1 MRRSPILKV
10 AFGTAFLVSA
20 GCDPHS
26 PFSPNAGSPQSDA
39 LRISASH
46 GNLETV
52 PYKESYEA
60 RGILGP
66 DAECPVLQERLEG
79 RGTATHFGRYSIIN
93 SHCLDPA
100 TGALTNGVFVKAIAS
115 GDQVLGTYSGTA
127 TPLPPEPGDPP
138 FIGRFAINGDLQFTG
153 GTGRFSGLSGTATMR
168 GTSRVDFSQPAPTSE
183 VVLRMEGEISSPGS
197 LK

>member
-1 MRRSPILKV
+1 MRRPLALEV
-10 AFGTAFLVSA
+10 LLGTALLFSM

-26 PFSPNAGSPQSDA
+26 SFGPAAGSPQSDA
-39 LRISASH
+39 LRVSASH
-46 GNLETV
+46 GKVKRV

-66 DAECPVLQERLEG
+66 AAECPVVQERLEG
-79 RGTATHFGRYSIIN
+79 SGTATHFGRYTITN

-100 TGALTNGVFVKAIAS
+100 TGALTQGVFVKIIAS
-115 GDQVLGTYSGTA
+115 SDEVFGTYSGTA
-127 TPLPPEPGDPP
+127 TPLPPDPDDPP
-138 FIGRFAINGDLQFTG
+138 FVGVFAIDGTLQFTG

-183 VVLRMEGEISSPGS
+183 VSLRMEGEISSPGS
-197 LK
+197 LN